1 MIRAS
6 GRHNRSSEALALP
19 TRVPTAGLSWNEI
32 QGVLNDAQR
41 SGADWRKG
49 RLWGM
54 VYHAGDDILR
64 VAMDAYAMFLS
75 ENLVVPEAFPGLTR
89 LETEVIDMA
98 AQLLG
103 GSQAARGVMTSGG
116 TESIFLA
123 VKAAREWARE
133 HRSIEGTPE
142 ILAARSAHPTF
153 NKAAHF
159 LGLKVN
165 RIPLRPDYRANVQ
178 AMERALTRNT
188 ILLVGSA
195 PGYPHGKIDPVREL
209 GELAQTRDLWLHV
222 DACVGGFLAPFVRKL
237 GNPLPEFDLAV
248 PGVASLSADLHKH
261 GYAGKGASIVLFR
274 DEARFKYSAFDFDDW
289 PRGRYLTRT
298 FTGTRSGGPVACA
311 WAVLNYLGE
320 EGYLRL
326 ARDILQA
333 QALLIEGI
341 SSIDGLEIFSEPELG
356 IFIFGSHAFDI
367 FAVADGLDDL
377 GWVTNRCTEPPA
389 IHLLLTPNHLG
400 VVPEYLRDLAA
411 TVEEVRDGKRTS
423 RTTRPTY

>member
-1 MIRAS
+1 MR
-6 GRHNRSSEALALP
+6 
-19 TRVPTAGLSWNEI
+19 TRIPKGGLTWNEI
-32 QGVLNDAQR
+32 QGGLKDARR
-41 SGADWRKG
+41 SGADWRRG
-49 RLWGM
+49 RLSGM
-54 VYHAGDDILR
+54 VYHAGDDVLQ
-64 VAMDAYAMFLS
+64 VAMDAYAMFFS
-75 ENLVVPEAFPGLTR
+75 ENMVVPEAFPGLAR

-103 GSQAARGVMTSGG
+103 GGQAARGVMTSGG

-123 VKAAREWARE
+123 VKSAREWARE
-133 HRSIEGTPE
+133 RRSIEGTPE
-142 ILAARSAHPTF
+142 ILVARSAHPTF

-165 RIPLRPDYRANVQ
+165 RIPLGPDYRADVQ

-188 ILLVGSA
+188 IMLVGSA
-195 PGYPHGKIDPVREL
+195 PGYPHGKIDPIREL
-209 GELAQTRDLWLHV
+209 GELAQARDLWLHV

-237 GNPLPEFDLAV
+237 GNPLPDFDLTV
-248 PGVASLSADLHKH
+248 PGVCSLSADLHKH
-261 GYAGKGASIVLFR
+261 GYAGKGASIVLFC

-311 WAVLNYLGE
+311 WAVLHYLGE

-341 SSIDGLEIFSEPELG
+341 NSIDGLEIFGEPELG
-356 IFIFGSHAFDI
+356 IFTFGSHGFDI
-367 FAVADGLDDL
+367 FAVADGLDDF
-377 GWVTNRCTEPPA
+377 GWVTNHCTEPPG

-400 VVPEYLRDLAA
+400 VVSEYLSDLAA
-411 TVEEVRDGKRTS
+411 TVAEVKDGKRTG
-423 RTTRPTY
+423 RTTKTTY